1 MNNTILL
8 GTLLATIVVANAQ
21 VYSTNWNSGFANAG
35 VVPDN
40 SFSGWSDSRSV
51 STMPAGTLQGV
62 AVDIQLSSGWTSD
75 LHAYLVSGS
84 GFAVLLDRVGTPGLT
99 IGYGAGTMTVT
110 LADNGFNS
118 QAITLILHG
127 AGANASGMFNPD
139 DNNAGFATT
148 GASGSLGSFLGTSQN
163 GTWSLFVA
171 DLSGGGVTTIQS
183 WGLQMEIVPEPQ
195 TGTLALAGALVAF
208 WLNRQIWSGV
218 KKA

>member
-1 MNNTILL
+1 M
-8 GTLLATIVVANAQ
+8 LASLVSANA
-21 VYSTNWNSGFANAG
+21 VIYSTNWSTGFANAG

-40 SFSGWSDSRSV
+40 NFSGWSDSRSV
-51 STMPAGTLQGV
+51 STMPAGTLMGV
-62 AVDIQLSSGWTSD
+62 AVDLQLSSGWTGD
-75 LHAYLVSGS
+75 LYAYLVHSS
-84 GFAVLLDRVGTPGLT
+84 GFVVLLDRVGTPGAAF
-99 IGYGAGTMTVT
+99 GFGAGNMSLT

-118 QAITLILHG
+118 QVITANIHG
-127 AGANASGMFNPD
+127 GGANASGLFNPD
-139 DNNAGFATT
+139 NDNAGTATT
-148 GASGSLGSFLGTSQN
+148 GASGSLGSFLGTSPN

-171 DLSGGGVTTIQS
+171 DLNGGGVTTIQS